1 VSASRWQ
8 QQQDPITGRIVH
20 QTRTRL
26 GLALWVVPTPGFVR
40 SHAALTTRYGSMDTA
55 LADGT
60 PIPTGTAH
68 FLEHRMFQT
77 PEGDVFEQYEA
88 RGASANAWTS
98 FDHTSYVF
106 DCTSAFEENLGTL
119 LETLAHHH
127 HDAKGIAREKDIVGQ
142 EIALYA
148 DDAGWRGYVALLEG
162 LYARH
167 PVRLDIAGTR
177 ESIEV
182 LDDAF
187 LQRVHH
193 DYYGHRNMLLV
204 VAGDRDPDEVLAQV
218 EQIPGGRPGRRVHR
232 QAVWEPRRVARK
244 RTRLSLDV
252 PRPHVLFGLKDEAA
266 VGPVA
271 RVRQRVLS
279 TLALEALF
287 VDGGRL
293 QSRWYDEGLV
303 DDNLHASYE
312 LGPDHAYGLISAE
325 LDDPASLEARL
336 LPALRREARLGVT
349 TEEVER
355 ARRRWIGRH
364 LRSFN
369 APEEV
374 ASWVLG
380 VALEGTRIGAGLD
393 ALQRATAKS
402 VSARLREL
410 ASSPASWVRIDPR

>member
-1 VSASRWQ
+1 MSASGWH
-8 QQQDPITGRIVH
+8 QQQDPVTGRLVH
-20 QTRTRL
+20 QTHTRS
-26 GLALWVVPTPGFVR
+26 GLSLWVVQTPGFVR
-40 SHAALTTRYGSMDTA
+40 SHAALTARFGSMDTT

-60 PIPTGTAH
+60 CIPTGTAH

-77 PEGDVFEQYEA
+77 TEGDVFEQYES

-106 DCTSAFEENLGTL
+106 DCTSAFEENLRTL
-119 LETLAHHH
+119 LETLESHH
-127 HDAKGIAREKDIVGQ
+127 HDVAGVAREKEIVGQ

-148 DDAGWRGYVALLEG
+148 DDAAWRGYVALLEG
-162 LYARH
+162 LYTRH
-167 PVRLDIAGTR
+167 PVQLDIAGTR
-177 ESIEV
+177 QSIDV

-187 LQRVHH
+187 LERVHC
-193 DYYGHRNMLLV
+193 DYYGQRNMLLV
-204 VAGDRDPDEVLAQV
+204 VAGDRDPDEVLEQV
-218 EQIPGGRPGRRVHR
+218 EQVAGGRPGRRVHR
-232 QAVWEPRRVARK
+232 QGVWEPRKVARR
-244 RTRLSLDV
+244 RTELALDV
-252 PRPHVLFGLKDEAA
+252 PRPHVLLGLKDQPAGRPAA
-266 VGPVA
+266 
-271 RVRQRVLS
+271 RIRQRVLS

-303 DDNLHASYE
+303 DDNLHAAYE
-312 LGPDHAYGLISAE
+312 SGTDHAYGLISAE
-325 LDDPASLEARL
+325 LDDPVALEARL
-336 LPALRREARLGVT
+336 LPALRQEAQTGVT
-349 TEEVER
+349 EGEVER

-380 VALEGTRIGAGLD
+380 VALEGTRMGAGLE

-410 ASSPASWVRIDPR
+410 ATSPAAWVRINPR